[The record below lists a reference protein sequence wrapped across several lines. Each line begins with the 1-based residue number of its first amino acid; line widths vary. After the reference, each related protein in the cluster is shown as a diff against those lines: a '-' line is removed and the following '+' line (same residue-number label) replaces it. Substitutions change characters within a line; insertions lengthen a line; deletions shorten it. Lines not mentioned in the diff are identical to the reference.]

1 MFVNHGWRVTGGW
14 QRAGRA
20 WMAMVGLVEQTMDVG
35 RQTGGGAHSVVPEHM
50 DHIVQSV

>member
-1 MFVNHGWRVTGGW
+1 MFVNHGWSVTGGW

-20 WMAMVGLVEQTMDVG
+20 WMAMVGLVQKTIDVS
-35 RQTGGGAHSVVPEHM
+35 RQTGCGAHSMVPKHV